1 MRFNSHP
8 RVSTQVSRSIQNTFL
23 QTSRDIMPVFPHVEP
38 NTRMSTAAKVFKAV
52 FLYLFD
58 LGMTSFLVPR
68 GVPLN
73 IRLATM
79 IFIRLGAIC
88 STGYVNFALVTT
100 LKADRGVVEPSKLT
114 MTTAQIL
121 GLPEVRCGRAKREIT
136 AGWEEFLLK
145 MAAEDEVE
153 QLQVDGILQL
163 NQTEN
168 MQLDEDDH
176 VKRKTEEVKNFSTF
190 LPKSLKLD
198 DDLHQSEPETT
209 KVRHNTSALHPTD
222 SRKLTDNLI
231 DIFTEYFDLE
241 QNYTFTDPE
250 MDFEEGFQVDLLDRE
265 FPEGDEENNK
275 GMEKKQPVPEVSGGV
290 KGNYKNQDKKEEQQQ
305 VKRPKPSRKEKGRKR
320 MELKCRSYFSRRDL
334 LVVATGIMLV
344 FLMTCFLLALGAVVG
359 WFRSLKKA
367 PRTSER
373 DEPNRMEE
381 MESVV

>member
-1 MRFNSHP
+1 
-8 RVSTQVSRSIQNTFL
+8 
-23 QTSRDIMPVFPHVEP
+23 MPVFPHVEP

-265 FPEGDEENNK
+265 FPEGSEENNN
-275 GMEKKQPVPEVSGGV
+275 GMEKKQPDPEVSEGV
-290 KGNYKNQDKKEEQQQ
+290 KEDYKSQDKKEEQQQ

-373 DEPNRMEE
+373 DELNRMEE